1 MFRFGHFLNLNLNF
15 ALSSNLNA
23 EPNFEINTDQ
33 GSDLLPS
40 PTLAG
45 LWARDLYFLLPR
57 VLVIPSLGYLALQPQ
72 ISVGWRLFRQQS
84 LFLKRFRQTL
94 LWPRLATFS
103 AL

>member
-57 VLVIPSLGYLALQPQ
+57 VLVIPSLG
-72 ISVGWRLFRQQS
+72 
-84 LFLKRFRQTL
+84 TL
-94 LWPRLATFS
+94 RSNLRSRWAGDFS
-103 AL
+103 ANNLYS